1 MNGERA
7 PADGMAVFDRIV
19 DLLTRHGADFRVME
33 HAPVRTSEQAA
44 QVRGTPLER
53 GAKALVLDTGDDLVM
68 AVISAARRTDF
79 RKLKAHLGSRRLQLA
94 SAEAVKERTGCLPG
108 GVPPFGNLFGLRVLM
123 DPSLRAVGR
132 IDFNAGERTRSMD
145 LRRDD
150 YERTVRPEV
159 VDFAADE

>member
-1 MNGERA
+1 MSGGRA
-7 PADGMAVFDRIV
+7 PADAMAVFDRIV

-33 HAPVRTSEQAA
+33 HEPVRTSEQAA

-53 GAKALVLDTGDDLVM
+53 GAKALVLDAGGDLVM

-79 RKLKAHLGSRRLQLA
+79 RKLKAHLGSRRVQLA
-94 SAEAVKERTGCLPG
+94 SADAVMERTGCLPG

-123 DPSLRAVGR
+123 DPSLATVDR

-145 LRRDD
+145 LRRED
-150 YERTVRPEV
+150 YQRIVRPEV
-159 VDFAADE
+159 VDFAAEE